1 MRCFLL
7 VLSCIWAFA
16 AHAQELP
23 AWVSTEGLDDPHVG
37 KVLDTASGVWL
48 PPSMLVESLV
58 SAPYVL
64 VGEKH
69 DNPDHH
75 RLQLW
80 LLQRLQEERP
90 QGALVMEMIAPT
102 QQAAI
107 DRLQGELSQGGL
119 PQDGLPQK
127 GLPQEKQPQGGAQ
140 LEKELEWSPG
150 WDWSLYGPLVRW
162 GLAHPQRL
170 LAANLTEDEMRAI
183 YQAPPAPA
191 DVYSAEALE
200 LLEEAIATSHCGKL
214 PEQQFPAMLA
224 VQQERDERMAQ
235 QLAEAP
241 APALLLAGNYH
252 VRKDLGV
259 PLHWP
264 AEGPQAPLVV
274 MLVEAGGT
282 LPDRAQADF
291 VWLTAALPA
300 TDYCAQWERG
310 Q

>member
-1 MRCFLL
+1 MRGFLL
-7 VLSCIWAFA
+7 LLACVWGFA
-16 AHAQELP
+16 AYAQELP
-23 AWVSTEGLDDPHVG
+23 AWVSTEGLDDPHLG

-80 LLQRLQEERP
+80 LMQRLQERRP
-90 QGALVMEMIAPT
+90 QGALVMEMIGPA

-107 DRLQGELSQGGL
+107 DRLQGELSQDGL
-119 PQDGLPQK
+119 PQDGLTQS
-127 GLPQEKQPQGGAQ
+127 EAQ

-162 GLAHPQRL
+162 GLALPQRL
-170 LAANLTEDEMRAI
+170 LAANLTEDEMHAI

-191 DVYSAEALE
+191 DVFSAEMLE

-214 PEQQFPAMLA
+214 AEQQFPAMLA
-224 VQQERDERMAQ
+224 VQQARDERMAQ

-241 APALLLAGNYH
+241 VPALLLAGSYH

-264 AEGPQAPLVV
+264 AEGLQAPLVV

-291 VWLTAALPA
+291 VWLTAALPE
-300 TDYCAQWERG
+300 TDYCAQWEQG